1 MKILYISQY
10 FPPEMGAPAARV
22 SELARH
28 WVADGHEVT
37 VLTGFPNHPT
47 GVLHREYRARFRR
60 LVCREQVDGINVIR
74 TWLFP
79 LPNRKP
85 HERIINYSSFCASA
99 AIAGTFIRRPDV
111 VIATSPQLLVG
122 ISGWWVSRIKR
133 ARFVLEIRDL
143 WPESLA
149 AVGVGN
155 RRSFL
160 HRTLGEIAQF
170 LYRASDHIVV
180 VTPAFKDHIC
190 SEWRIAEKK
199 ISVVPNGVETE
210 LFCPIGNN
218 NSVRSA
224 LGLDGKFVV
233 SYIGTLGMAHD
244 LGSVL
249 DAAATCRESM
259 REVAFL
265 LVGEGADKERVVA
278 EVGRRQLGNV
288 HFLPQQERKNIP
300 GLVAASDVCLV
311 TLKRSEVFKTVIPTK
326 MLEFMAC
333 AKPIV
338 LAVQGQASE
347 LLKAAG
353 AGICVPPQDPASMV
367 AAIRQLSDDRDLC
380 RSLGQNGRNYMV
392 ENLSRSQTAEN
403 YISLLKDVASAEVS
417 EISMAEAK
425 VPSAT
430 RA

>member
-1 MKILYISQY
+1 
-10 FPPEMGAPAARV
+10 MGAPAARV

-28 WVADGHEVT
+28 WVAKGHEVT

-47 GVLHREYRARFRR
+47 GVLLPEYRSRFRR
-60 LVCREQVDGINVIR
+60 LVCREQMDGINVIR

-79 LPNRKP
+79 LPNRKA
-85 HERIINYSSFCASA
+85 HERIINYSSFCLSA
-99 AIAGTFIRRPDV
+99 AATGTFIRHPDV

-133 ARFVLEIRDL
+133 TRFVLEVRDL

-155 RRSFL
+155 RQSFL
-160 HRTLGEIAQF
+160 HRFLAKIARF
-170 LYRASDHIVV
+170 LYHASDHMVV

-190 SEWRIAEKK
+190 REWRIAEKK

-210 LFCPIGNN
+210 LFSPAGSN
-218 NSVRSA
+218 NSVRTA
-224 LGLDGKFVV
+224 LGLDRKFVV

-244 LGSVL
+244 LGTVL
-249 DAAATCRESM
+249 DAAAACRESM
-259 REVAFL
+259 PEVVFL
-265 LVGEGADKERVVA
+265 LVGEGADKERIVA
-278 EVGRRQLGNV
+278 EVRQRQLCNV
-288 HFLPQQERKNIP
+288 HFLPQQDRKNIP
-300 GLVAASDVCLV
+300 ALIVASDVCLV
-311 TLKRSEVFKTVIPTK
+311 TLKRSDVFKTVIPTK

-353 AGICVPPQDPASMV
+353 GGICVPAQDPTSMV
-367 AAIRQLSDDRDLC
+367 GAIRQLSGDRDLC
-380 RSLGQNGRNYMV
+380 RSLGQNGRNYIV
-392 ENLSRSQTAEN
+392 ENLSRRQTAEN
-403 YISLLKDVASAEVS
+403 YIRLLKDLTSPESAD
-417 EISMAEAK
+417 ICMAKAK
-425 VPSAT
+425 IPSAT
-430 RA
+430 GA

>member
-1 MKILYISQY
+1 
-10 FPPEMGAPAARV
+10 MGAPAARV

-28 WVADGHEVT
+28 WVANGHEVT

-47 GVLHREYRARFRR
+47 GVLHPEYRARFRR

-74 TWLFP
+74 TWLLP
-79 LPNRKP
+79 LPNRKS
-85 HERIINYSSFCASA
+85 HERIINYSSFCVSA
-99 AIAGTFIRRPDV
+99 AVTGSFIGCPDV

-133 ARFVLEIRDL
+133 TRFVLEVRDL

-155 RRSFL
+155 SQSFL
-160 HRTLGEIAQF
+160 HRTLGGVARF

-180 VTPAFKDHIC
+180 VTPAFKEHIR
-190 SEWRIAEKK
+190 SEWRIAGKK

-210 LFCPIGNN
+210 LFAPIGNS
-218 NSVRSA
+218 NSMRSD
-224 LGLDGKFVV
+224 LGLEGRFVV

-244 LGSVL
+244 LGTVL
-249 DAAATCRESM
+249 DAAATCRVLM
-259 REVAFL
+259 PEVEFL
-265 LVGEGADKERVVA
+265 LVGEGADKERIVA
-278 EVGRRQLGNV
+278 EVRRRQLGNV
-288 HFLPQQERKNIP
+288 HLLPQQERKSIP
-300 GLVAASDVCLV
+300 ALVAASDACLV
-311 TLKRSEVFKTVIPTK
+311 TLKGSEVFKTVIPTK

-347 LLKAAG
+347 LLKGAG
-353 AGICVPPQDPASMV
+353 AGICVPPQDPDSMV
-367 AAIRQLSDDRDLC
+367 AAIRQLRDDRDLC
-380 RSLGQNGRNYMV
+380 RSLGQNGRSYMV
-392 ENLSRSQTAEN
+392 ENLSRRQTAEN
-403 YISLLKDVASAEVS
+403 YLGLLKEITSAGS
-417 EISMAEAK
+417 SAISMAKAK
-425 VPSAT
+425 FSSAT

>member
-1 MKILYISQY
+1 
-10 FPPEMGAPAARV
+10 MGAPAARV

-28 WVADGHEVT
+28 CVASGHEVT

-47 GVLHREYRARFRR
+47 GVLHAEYRSRFRR
-60 LVCREQVDGINVIR
+60 LVCREQVDVIKVIR

-85 HERIINYSSFCASA
+85 HERIINYSSFCVSA
-99 AIAGTFIRRPDV
+99 AITGSFIGRPDV

-133 ARFVLEIRDL
+133 SRFVLEIRDL

-155 RRSFL
+155 RQSFL
-160 HRTLGEIAQF
+160 HRTLGEIARF

-180 VTPAFKDHIC
+180 VTPAFKEHIRG
-190 SEWRIAEKK
+190 EWRIAEKR

-210 LFCPIGNN
+210 LFSPTRHH
-218 NSVRSA
+218 NSVRSD

-244 LGSVL
+244 LGTVL

-259 REVAFL
+259 PEVEFL
-265 LVGEGADKERVVA
+265 LVGEGAEKERIAA
-278 EVGRRQLGNV
+278 EVRRRQLGNIHLV
-288 HFLPQQERKNIP
+288 PQQERKSIP
-300 GLVAASDVCLV
+300 ALVAASDVCLV

-347 LLKAAG
+347 LLNAAR
-353 AGICVPPQDPASMV
+353 AGICVPPQDPSSMA
-367 AAIRQLSDDRDLC
+367 AAIRQLRDDRDLC
-380 RSLGQNGRNYMV
+380 RSLGQNGRSYIV
-392 ENLSRSQTAEN
+392 ENLSRRQTAED
-403 YISLLKDVASAEVS
+403 YLGLLKEITSSESSQIGMAEV
-417 EISMAEAK
+417 A
-425 VPSAT
+425 SAT